1 MQPITRDQ
9 VTGSNPG
16 LKTTSDLHFD
26 ENGVIAHKMEK
37 NTAPFSQVLF
47 DAVNKADDLS
57 NDYDDLEKQMVL
69 SPEKVDVHEVMI
81 ASEKAR
87 MSLSF
92 LKSITE
98 KAMKAYNDIMMLR

>member
-1 MQPITRDQ
+1 MVISREQ
-9 VTGSNPG
+9 VTGNNPG
-16 LKTTSDLHFD
+16 LKTTNELHFN
-26 ENGVIAHKMEK
+26 ENGLIKPREESKA
-37 NTAPFSQVLF
+37 APFSQVLL
-47 DAVNKADDLS
+47 DAVNQTDAME
-57 NDYDDLEKQMVL
+57 NDYDDLEKEMVL
-69 SPEKVDVHEVMI
+69 NPEKVDVHEVMI

>member
-1 MQPITRDQ
+1 MEIYSRDQ
-9 VTGSNPG
+9 VTGGNPG
-16 LKTTSDLHFD
+16 LKTTSELHFNED
-26 ENGVIAHKMEK
+26 GVMQKKPEK
-37 NTAPFSQVLF
+37 NAAPFSQMLF
-47 DAVNKADDLS
+47 NAVNETDALVKDD
-57 NDYDDLEKQMVL
+57 DDLEEQMTL
-69 SPEKVDVHEVMI
+69 NPEKVDVHQVMI

>member
-1 MQPITRDQ
+1 MEIYSRDQ

-16 LKTTSDLHFD
+16 LKTTSDLHFNED
-26 ENGVIAHKMEK
+26 GLIQKKTEK
-37 NTAPFSQVLF
+37 NAAPFSQVLF
-47 DAVNKADDLS
+47 DAVNETDSLAHED
-57 NDYDDLEKQMVL
+57 DDLEEQMVL
-69 SPEKVDVHEVMI
+69 NPEKVDVHEVMI

>member
-1 MQPITRDQ
+1 MTI
-9 VTGSNPG
+9 SKIKWCLN
-16 LKTTSDLHFD
+16 
-26 ENGVIAHKMEK
+26 
-37 NTAPFSQVLF
+37 
-47 DAVNKADDLS
+47 
-57 NDYDDLEKQMVL
+57 
-69 SPEKVDVHEVMI
+69 PEKVDVHEVMI